1 MIMFLNTD
9 EINESEFISSEQL
22 EEIAKTILSDY
33 YEEEP
38 DFTLTFVTED
48 SIRELNK
55 TYRDTDSVTDVLS
68 FESDGEID
76 PETGREY
83 LGDIVVCLEQA
94 KRQAEQSGH
103 SVKNEIALLEIH
115 GLLHLL
121 GYDHMDEEQH
131 AEMWKYQNMY
141 LDKCGITLKR
151 RPGED
156 FDF

>member
-103 SVKNEIALLEIH
+103 SV
-115 GLLHLL
+115 
-121 GYDHMDEEQH
+121 
-131 AEMWKYQNMY
+131 QN
-141 LDKCGITLKR
+141 
-151 RPGED
+151 
-156 FDF
+156 